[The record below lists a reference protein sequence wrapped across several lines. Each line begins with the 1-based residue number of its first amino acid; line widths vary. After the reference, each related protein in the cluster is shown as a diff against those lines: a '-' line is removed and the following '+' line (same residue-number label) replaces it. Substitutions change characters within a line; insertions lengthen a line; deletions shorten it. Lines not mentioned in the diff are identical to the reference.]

1 MSIIEMVLDELD
13 DDTMRVLGPM
23 LGIDEEKLHR
33 LREVAKVAAKQ
44 ERAKTLMLRR
54 IYKFIQKLDPA
65 KYAEVLADEKK
76 GKEGN

>member
-1 MSIIEMVLDELD
+1 MSGIADLMDEETLKV
-13 DDTMRVLGPM
+13 MGPM
-23 LGIDEEKLHR
+23 MGLTPEKIAQMKA
-33 LREVAKVAAKQ
+33 VAEDAERK

-65 KYAEVLADEKK
+65 KYEEVLADEKK